1 MIRPCALVGTAAL
14 VGLLAVPAQAV
25 PITEQTLI
33 ATGGNVFVTFVSNE
47 AGFTSELFLDGPLG
61 DEFGVIFNNVT
72 TDIGTS
78 VDLGS
83 FAAGTELIFKLL
95 VKPTGDIFY
104 TGFGDRNADGIG
116 HAAVEGGEGH
126 VLVGFE
132 DLFGGGD
139 FDYDDLV
146 FAFTNVGFTSASDPD
161 GTIGSGSGSSGGSG
175 GGGSGGSG
183 PDQAPENGGVSQAGP
198 GGGDLPVAVD
208 EPGTLLLFG
217 SGLAAL
223 VGVMRR
229 QHARR

>member
-95 VKPTGDIFY
+95 VKPTGDVFY

-139 FDYDDLV
+139 FDYNDLV

-161 GTIGSGSGSSGGSG
+161 STIGSDNGGSGSG
-175 GGGSGGSG
+175 G

-198 GGGDLPVAVD
+198 GGGELPVAVD
-208 EPGTLLLFG
+208 EPGTLVLFG

-223 VGVMRR
+223 VGVIRR

>member
-33 ATGGNVFVTFVSNE
+33 ATGGNVIVTFVSNG

-61 DEFGVIFNNVT
+61 EELGALFNNVT
-72 TDIGTS
+72 TDVGTS
-78 VDLGS
+78 IELGS

-95 VKPTGDIFY
+95 VEQTGDSFY
-104 TGFGDRNADGIG
+104 TGFGERNADGIG
-116 HAAVEGGEGH
+116 HAAVESGEGQ

-146 FAFTNVGFTSASDPD
+146 FAFTSVVFTNAP
-161 GTIGSGSGSSGGSG
+161 GTGTGTDSTGGNGATGGSG
-175 GGGSGGSG
+175 ALPPLSAGSGGV
-183 PDQAPENGGVSQAGP
+183 PDGGP
-198 GGGDLPVAVD
+198 GSGELPVEAD

-217 SGLAAL
+217 TGLSAL
-223 VGVMRR
+223 VVVMKRR
-229 QHARR
+229 AA